1 MNDPIVDLIINIKN
15 GYMSRKDSVAMSHSL
30 YKMVVIEK
38 LKKLGFI
45 KEVEVVGDLKKRIT
59 VTLLYKNGEP
69 AITGVQIFST
79 PGKREYI
86 AYKKLKSVLGGMG
99 YSFLSTPKGI
109 MTDKESKKIKLG
121 GELLFS
127 LW

>member
-15 GYMSRKDSVAMSHSL
+15 GYMSRKDAVSMSHSL

-38 LKKLGFI
+38 LKKLGYVSDVTVTG
-45 KEVEVVGDLKKRIT
+45 ELKKRIT
-59 VTLLYKNGEP
+59 VTLLYREGEP
-69 AITGVQIFST
+69 AVTGVQIFST

-86 AYKKLKSVLGGMG
+86 AYRKLKSVLGGMG

-109 MTDKESKKIKLG
+109 LTDREAKKSKLG